1 MLASVEDKWRWLLVA
16 AIAPVAWG
24 STYFVTRE
32 FLPEGPMWGAA
43 IRALPA
49 GLVLLALVRRMPHG
63 SWWWKSV
70 VLGTLNV
77 GAFFVLVYAAAQLLP
92 ASIAST
98 IMAFSPMTLALVAWL
113 LVGERPNAIRLAGA
127 VVGVGGVALML
138 LGGQGTLSPIGVVA
152 SIAAMIMSSFGFM
165 LAKRWNRDVDVLAS
179 TAWQLTA
186 GGLMLLPV
194 AALVEGPPPALDG
207 QAIAGYAYLT
217 LVATALAYVT
227 WFTALKH
234 LRGDAVGLVG
244 LLNPV
249 TGVLLGVLVAGD
261 VLVTRQWI
269 GLGLVLVGIAAPLA
283 LRSRRPSRTASAR
296 SESSIPTPR
305 ERVTEPG
312 L

>member
-1 MLASVEDKWRWLLVA
+1 MEDIRRWLPIAAVA
-16 AIAPVAWG
+16 PIAWG

-32 FLPEGPMWGAA
+32 FLPDAPLWGAA

-49 GLVLLALVRRMPHG
+49 GLILLALVRRLPHG

-70 VLGTLNV
+70 VLGILNV

-98 IMAFSPMTLALVAWL
+98 IMAFSPVTLALVAWL
-113 LVGERPNAIRLAGA
+113 LVQERPNAIRLAGGA
-127 VVGVGGVALML
+127 VGVIGVALML
-138 LGGQGTLSPIGVVA
+138 LGGATRLSWTGVVA
-152 SIAAMIMSSFGFM
+152 SVTAMLMSSFGFI
-165 LAKRWNRDVDVLAS
+165 LAKRWNKDVDVMAS

-194 AALVEGPPPALDG
+194 AALFEGAPPAVDG
-207 QAIAGYAYLT
+207 TTLTAYAYLT

-261 VLVTRQWI
+261 VLGPRQWA
-269 GLGLVLVGIAAPLA
+269 GLALVLVGIAAPLA
-283 LRSRRPSRTASAR
+283 FRRRQPA
-296 SESSIPTPR
+296 TPAPMLQPIEAPR
-305 ERVTEPG
+305 R
-312 L
+312 

>member
-1 MLASVEDKWRWLLVA
+1 MEDIRRWLPVA
-16 AIAPVAWG
+16 AFAPIAWG

-32 FLPEGPMWGAA
+32 FLPDEPLWGAA

-49 GLVLLALVRRMPHG
+49 GLILLVIVRRLPHG

-98 IMAFSPMTLALVAWL
+98 IMAFSPVTLALVAWL
-113 LVGERPNAIRLAGA
+113 LVHERPNALRLAGGA
-127 VVGVGGVALML
+127 VGVVGVALML
-138 LGGQGTLSPIGVVA
+138 LGGATRLSGIGVAA
-152 SIAAMIMSSFGFM
+152 SLTAMLMSSFGFI
-165 LAKRWNRDVDVLAS
+165 LAKRWNQDVDVLAS

-194 AALVEGPPPALDG
+194 ALLFEGPPPAVDG
-207 QAIAGYAYLT
+207 PTLAAYAYLT
-217 LVATALAYVT
+217 LIATALAYVT
-227 WFTALKH
+227 WFTALNH
-234 LRGDAVGLVG
+234 LRGDAVGLIG

-249 TGVLLGVLVAGD
+249 AGVLLGVLVAGD
-261 VLVTRQWI
+261 VLGPRQWV

-283 LRSRRPSRTASAR
+283 VRRPQTALPAR
-296 SESSIPTPR
+296 AGR
-305 ERVTEPG
+305 RVPD
-312 L
+312 LRP

>member
-1 MLASVEDKWRWLLVA
+1 MEDIRRWLPIA
-16 AIAPVAWG
+16 AIAPLAWG

-32 FLPEGPMWGAA
+32 FLPAEPLWGAA

-49 GLVLLALVRRMPHG
+49 GLILLAVVRRLPRG
-63 SWWWKSV
+63 SWWWKSA

-98 IMAFSPMTLALVAWL
+98 IMAFSPVTLALVAWL
-113 LVGERPNAIRLAGA
+113 LVHERPNALRLAGGA
-127 VVGVGGVALML
+127 VGVAGVALML
-138 LGGQGTLSPIGVVA
+138 LGGVTRLSWIGVAA
-152 SIAAMIMSSFGFM
+152 SLTAMLMSSFGFI
-165 LAKRWNRDVDVLAS
+165 LAKRWNQDVDVLAS

-194 AALVEGPPPALDG
+194 AVLFEGAPPAVDG
-207 QAIAGYAYLT
+207 TTLAAYAYLT
-217 LVATALAYVT
+217 LIATALAYAT
-227 WFTALKH
+227 WFAALNH

-249 TGVLLGVLVAGD
+249 AGVLLGVLVAGD
-261 VLVTRQWI
+261 VLGPRQWA

-283 LRSRRPSRTASAR
+283 FRRKPAVGAAVSV
-296 SESSIPTPR
+296 PR
-305 ERVTEPG
+305 VPLPRR
-312 L
+312 